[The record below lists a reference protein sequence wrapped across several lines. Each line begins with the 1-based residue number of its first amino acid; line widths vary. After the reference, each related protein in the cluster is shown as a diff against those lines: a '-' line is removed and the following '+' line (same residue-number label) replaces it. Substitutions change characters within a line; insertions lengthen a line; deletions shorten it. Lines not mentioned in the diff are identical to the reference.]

1 MWLLVWC
8 SRSRALAVGV
18 CVEDPMGD
26 AEAVCAVVGMLPV
39 PVTTAAV
46 IVVTADEVGP
56 SRAPIV

>member
-1 MWLLVWC
+1 
-8 SRSRALAVGV
+8 
-18 CVEDPMGD
+18 MGD